1 MTDTAPVPTD
11 HSARGK
17 VRPNPNGQGV
27 IFSPTGTS
35 YELYLATAAPYAG
48 PVNRPV
54 LGTINLAARKLYT
67 VPSGGNFIAPILGT
81 PRTVQGRVVALTE
94 THAIIHAGVN
104 VRAKLPTADGAMDFA
119 NGPLEVGARVN
130 IIALPGAHY
139 E

>member
-1 MTDTAPVPTD
+1 MTETEVPPTD
-11 HSARGK
+11 HPARGK
-17 VRPNPNGQGV
+17 VRPNPSGRGV

-35 YELYLATAAPYAG
+35 YELYLATPAPYAG

-54 LGTINLAARKLYT
+54 MGTINLTARKLYT

-94 THAIIHAGVN
+94 THAVIHAGVN
-104 VRAKLPTADGAMDFA
+104 VRAELPTADGAMDFA
-119 NGPLEVGARVN
+119 NGPLEIGARVN
-130 IIALPGAHY
+130 LIALPGASY